1 MEKSGN
7 CCWRGLKAD
16 VCFLFEPV
24 KAGGVGDRGAG
35 VVPADHQH
43 VVCAVGFFDDY
54 DDVGIFKVKA
64 DEEYR
69 ISLRIICSGRSD
81 GV

>member
-7 CCWRGLKAD
+7 CCWRGLKAYA
-16 VCFLFEPV
+16 CFLFEPV

-43 VVCAVGFFDDY
+43 VVCAVGFFDD
-54 DDVGIFKVKA
+54 DDGGGAVVVVGEA
-64 DEEYR
+64 Q
-69 ISLRIICSGRSD
+69 ICEIGCGTM
-81 GV
+81 GVVGAV